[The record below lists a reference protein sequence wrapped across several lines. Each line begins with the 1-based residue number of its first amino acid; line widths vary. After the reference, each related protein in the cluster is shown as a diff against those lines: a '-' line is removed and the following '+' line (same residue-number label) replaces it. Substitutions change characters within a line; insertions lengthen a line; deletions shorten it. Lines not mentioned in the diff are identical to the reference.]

1 MLEIVKKIEEEI
13 REGRGVTREEALELL
28 KSKAHEELIEL
39 AHRLTVEYASKKFDF
54 CAIINARS
62 GCCSEDCKW
71 CAQSAHWGGANSKV
85 YGFIGKCA
93 CAREAKAAEANK
105 VRRIAIVT
113 AGRGQSKSEIDEIC
127 EAIREMKANTSI
139 GICASLGIVELED
152 LKLRQMAEFDNF
164 RRRTNKEKL
173 ELMTTAGER
182 IFKDMLPL
190 VDDFERAK
198 MAMAKS
204 DDINAVREGIDL
216 IYNKFI
222 NFLAA
227 NNVKAIDTTDA
238 DFNTDLHEAI
248 TTFAAGEDKKGK
260 VIDCTQKGY
269 TLGEK
274 VIRFAKVVVG
284 E

>member
-1 MLEIVKKIEEEI
+1 MKNKNKKNVEQPVENQQENLNVQTENGKVEVENTESVQAEEVSETEMLQAKVAEL
-13 REGRGVTREEALELL
+13 EARV
-28 KSKAHEELIEL
+28 A
-39 AHRLTVEYASKKFDF
+39 
-54 CAIINARS
+54 
-62 GCCSEDCKW
+62 
-71 CAQSAHWGGANSKV
+71 
-85 YGFIGKCA
+85 
-93 CAREAKAAEANK
+93 
-105 VRRIAIVT
+105 
-113 AGRGQSKSEIDEIC
+113 
-127 EAIREMKANTSI
+127 
-139 GICASLGIVELED
+139 ELED

-198 MAMAKS
+198 DAMAKT
-204 DDINAVREGIDL
+204 DDIEAVRQGIEL

-222 NFLAA
+222 GFLAA
-227 NNVKAIDTTDA
+227 NDVKVIDTTDA

-274 VIRFAKVVVG
+274 VIRFSKVVVG

>member
-1 MLEIVKKIEEEI
+1 MTKNKDKKQVEQPVENQQENLNVQTENGKVEVENTESVQTEEVSETEMLQAKVAEL
-13 REGRGVTREEALELL
+13 EARV
-28 KSKAHEELIEL
+28 A
-39 AHRLTVEYASKKFDF
+39 
-54 CAIINARS
+54 
-62 GCCSEDCKW
+62 
-71 CAQSAHWGGANSKV
+71 
-85 YGFIGKCA
+85 
-93 CAREAKAAEANK
+93 
-105 VRRIAIVT
+105 
-113 AGRGQSKSEIDEIC
+113 
-127 EAIREMKANTSI
+127 
-139 GICASLGIVELED
+139 ELED

-198 MAMAKS
+198 VAMEKT
-204 DDINAVREGIDL
+204 DDIEAVRQGIEL
-216 IYNKFI
+216 IYSKFVG
-222 NFLAA
+222 FLAA
-227 NNVKAIDTTDA
+227 NDVKAIDTTDA
-238 DFNTDLHEAI
+238 EFNTDLHEAI

-274 VIRFAKVVVG
+274 VIRFSKVVVG

>member
-1 MLEIVKKIEEEI
+1 MTKNKDKKQVEQPVENQQENANVQTENAKVEVEDAETAPTEEVSETEQLQAKVAELE
-13 REGRGVTREEALELL
+13 
-28 KSKAHEELIEL
+28 
-39 AHRLTVEYASKKFDF
+39 
-54 CAIINARS
+54 ARV
-62 GCCSEDCKW
+62 
-71 CAQSAHWGGANSKV
+71 A
-85 YGFIGKCA
+85 
-93 CAREAKAAEANK
+93 
-105 VRRIAIVT
+105 
-113 AGRGQSKSEIDEIC
+113 
-127 EAIREMKANTSI
+127 
-139 GICASLGIVELED
+139 ELED

-198 MAMAKS
+198 VAMEKT
-204 DDINAVREGIDL
+204 DDIEAVRQGIEL
-216 IYNKFI
+216 IYSKFVG
-222 NFLAA
+222 FLAA
-227 NNVKAIDTTDA
+227 NDVKAIDTTDA

>member
-1 MLEIVKKIEEEI
+1 MMKNKNKKNVEQPVENQQENLNVQTENGKVEVENTESVQTEEVSETEMLQAKVAEL
-13 REGRGVTREEALELL
+13 EARV
-28 KSKAHEELIEL
+28 A
-39 AHRLTVEYASKKFDF
+39 
-54 CAIINARS
+54 
-62 GCCSEDCKW
+62 
-71 CAQSAHWGGANSKV
+71 
-85 YGFIGKCA
+85 
-93 CAREAKAAEANK
+93 
-105 VRRIAIVT
+105 
-113 AGRGQSKSEIDEIC
+113 
-127 EAIREMKANTSI
+127 
-139 GICASLGIVELED
+139 ELED

-198 MAMAKS
+198 VAMEKT
-204 DDINAVREGIDL
+204 DDIEAVRQGIEL
-216 IYNKFI
+216 IYSKFVG
-222 NFLAA
+222 FLAA
-227 NNVKAIDTTDA
+227 NDVKVIDTTDA

>member
-1 MLEIVKKIEEEI
+1 MTKNKDKKHVEQPVENQQENANLQTENGKVEVENAETAQTEEVSETEMLQAKVAEL
-13 REGRGVTREEALELL
+13 EARV
-28 KSKAHEELIEL
+28 A
-39 AHRLTVEYASKKFDF
+39 
-54 CAIINARS
+54 
-62 GCCSEDCKW
+62 
-71 CAQSAHWGGANSKV
+71 
-85 YGFIGKCA
+85 
-93 CAREAKAAEANK
+93 
-105 VRRIAIVT
+105 
-113 AGRGQSKSEIDEIC
+113 
-127 EAIREMKANTSI
+127 
-139 GICASLGIVELED
+139 ELED

-198 MAMAKS
+198 DAMAKT
-204 DDINAVREGIDL
+204 DDIEAVRQGIEL
-216 IYNKFI
+216 IYSKFI
-222 NFLAA
+222 GFLAA
-227 NNVKAIDTTDA
+227 NDVKVIDTTDA

>member
-1 MLEIVKKIEEEI
+1 MTKNKDTKNENQLVDKELENAAQQAEE
-13 REGRGVTREEALELL
+13 TTAQQEENEPTEVEVLNAKVAELE
-28 KSKAHEELIEL
+28 
-39 AHRLTVEYASKKFDF
+39 
-54 CAIINARS
+54 ARV
-62 GCCSEDCKW
+62 
-71 CAQSAHWGGANSKV
+71 A
-85 YGFIGKCA
+85 
-93 CAREAKAAEANK
+93 
-105 VRRIAIVT
+105 
-113 AGRGQSKSEIDEIC
+113 
-127 EAIREMKANTSI
+127 
-139 GICASLGIVELED
+139 ELED

-182 IFKDMLPL
+182 IFCDMLPL

-198 MAMAKS
+198 VAMTKS
-204 DDINAVREGIDL
+204 EDITAVREGIDL

-222 NFLAA
+222 AFLGA

-260 VIDCTQKGY
+260 VIDCTQTGY

>member
-1 MLEIVKKIEEEI
+1 MTKNKDKKQVEQPVENQVEK
-13 REGRGVTREEALELL
+13 ELL
-28 KSKAHEELIEL
+28 DAANNGDAVNAGEAEGSEEVSEAETLQAKVAEL
-39 AHRLTVEYASKKFDF
+39 E
-54 CAIINARS
+54 ARVA
-62 GCCSEDCKW
+62 D
-71 CAQSAHWGGANSKV
+71 
-85 YGFIGKCA
+85 
-93 CAREAKAAEANK
+93 
-105 VRRIAIVT
+105 
-113 AGRGQSKSEIDEIC
+113 
-127 EAIREMKANTSI
+127 
-139 GICASLGIVELED
+139 LED

-198 MAMAKS
+198 DAMTKT
-204 DDINAVREGIDL
+204 DDIEAVRQGIEL
-216 IYNKFI
+216 IYSKFI
-222 NFLAA
+222 GFLAA
-227 NNVKAIDTTDA
+227 NDVKAIDTTDA

-284 E
+284 D